1 MIRAIYENGK
11 ASVYVEETAPSIA
24 KECGELTAEIVRE
37 TAAKHD
43 YISRD
48 EMYIEILR
56 AIRKKRRENLKT
68 EPYTVRYRRL
78 PLILAIIALSE
89 PLIKAAAVQGII
101 LIKKLF
107 GL

>member
-1 MIRAIYENGK
+1 MIRAIYENGR
-11 ASVYVEETAPSIA
+11 ASVYVEETALFIA

-68 EPYTVRYRRL
+68 EHYTVRYRNL
-78 PLILAIIALSE
+78 PLILAIISLLVPIVRA
-89 PLIKAAAVQGII
+89 I
-101 LIKKLF
+101 LVKML
-107 GL
+107 L

>member
-1 MIRAIYENGK
+1 MIRAIYENGR
-11 ASVYVEETAPSIA
+11 ASVYVEETALFIA

-48 EMYIEILR
+48 EMYIEILH

-68 EPYTVRYRRL
+68 EHYTVRYRNL
-78 PLILAIIALSE
+78 PLILAIISLLVPIVRA
-89 PLIKAAAVQGII
+89 I
-101 LIKKLF
+101 LVKML
-107 GL
+107 L

>member
-1 MIRAIYENGK
+1 MIRAIYENGR
-11 ASVYVEETAPSIA
+11 ASVYVEETALFIA

-48 EMYIEILR
+48 EMYAEILH

-68 EPYTVRYRRL
+68 EHYTVRYRNL
-78 PLILAIIALSE
+78 PLILAIISLLVPIVRA
-89 PLIKAAAVQGII
+89 I
-101 LIKKLF
+101 LVKML
-107 GL
+107 L

>member
-11 ASVYVEETAPSIA
+11 ASVYVEETALFIA

-48 EMYIEILR
+48 EMYIEILH

-68 EPYTVRYRRL
+68 EHYTVRYRNL
-78 PLILAIIALSE
+78 PLILAIISLLVPIVRA
-89 PLIKAAAVQGII
+89 I
-101 LIKKLF
+101 LVKML
-107 GL
+107 L

>member
-11 ASVYVEETAPSIA
+11 ASVYVEETALFIA

-56 AIRKKRRENLKT
+56 AIKKKRRENLKT
-68 EPYTVRYRRL
+68 EHYTVRYRNL
-78 PLILAIIALSE
+78 PLILAIISLLVPIVRA
-89 PLIKAAAVQGII
+89 I
-101 LIKKLF
+101 LVKML
-107 GL
+107 L

>member
-11 ASVYVEETAPSIA
+11 ASVYVEETALFIA

-68 EPYTVRYRRL
+68 EHYTVRYRNL
-78 PLILAIIALSE
+78 PLILAIISLLVPIVRA
-89 PLIKAAAVQGII
+89 I
-101 LIKKLF
+101 LVKML
-107 GL
+107 L

>member
-1 MIRAIYENGK
+1 MIRAICENGK
-11 ASVYVEETAPSIA
+11 ASVYVEEAALFIA

-68 EPYTVRYRRL
+68 EHYTVRYRNL
-78 PLILAIIALSE
+78 PLILAIISLLVPIVRA
-89 PLIKAAAVQGII
+89 I
-101 LIKKLF
+101 LVKML
-107 GL
+107 L